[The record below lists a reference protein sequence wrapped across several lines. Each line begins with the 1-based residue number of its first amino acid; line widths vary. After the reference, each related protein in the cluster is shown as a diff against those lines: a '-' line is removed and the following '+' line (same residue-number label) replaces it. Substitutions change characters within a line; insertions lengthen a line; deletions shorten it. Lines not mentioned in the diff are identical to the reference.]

1 MQSNDS
7 LLSTSNGF
15 WFMMATTLDKNL
27 WPLIKRMLNTR
38 RWAFEM
44 KGGGVTGDG

>member
-7 LLSTSNGF
+7 LLSTSNGLR
-15 WFMMATTLDKNL
+15 FMMATTLEKNL
-27 WPLIKRMLNTR
+27 WPLIKRVLNTR

-44 KGGGVTGDG
+44 KVGGVTGDD